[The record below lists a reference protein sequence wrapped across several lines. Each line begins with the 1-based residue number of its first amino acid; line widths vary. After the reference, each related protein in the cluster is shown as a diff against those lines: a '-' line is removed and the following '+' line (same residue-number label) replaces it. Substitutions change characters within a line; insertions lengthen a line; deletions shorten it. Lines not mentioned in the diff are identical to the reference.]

1 MTNLFFVN
9 VTFSGGLR
17 KVEAALQESIC
28 KTYNNAIV
36 TAGALPT
43 IVENFKNAVKVKAAE
58 LKGKEVEVALSPEYK
73 HLPEITPR
81 FLSVGRITLVL
92 HPVSEV
98 IGTITPKGDA

>member
-17 KVEAALQESIC
+17 KVEAALQESIYR
-28 KTYNNAIV
+28 TYNNAIV

-58 LKGKEVEVALSPEYK
+58 LKGKEVEVALSPEYN
-73 HLPEITPR
+73 EATPR